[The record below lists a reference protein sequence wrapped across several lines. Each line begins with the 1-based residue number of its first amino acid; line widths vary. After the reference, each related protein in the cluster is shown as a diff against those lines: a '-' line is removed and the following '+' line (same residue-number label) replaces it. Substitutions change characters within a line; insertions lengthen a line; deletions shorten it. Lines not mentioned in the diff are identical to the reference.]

1 MCVSASAYELRFYTL
16 KYFVFAV
23 YKILGCSPSRY
34 DLERLTCDLC
44 VQSIVCQTHT
54 RCYHPLTHTHTRTL
68 TAQAS
73 WRTDN
78 FSLQQLLHV
87 SSLPVFKH

>member
-1 MCVSASAYELRFYTL
+1 MCVSASAYELRFFTL

-44 VQSIVCQTHT
+44 VQSIVC
-54 RCYHPLTHTHTRTL
+54 HTHT
-68 TAQAS
+68 
-73 WRTDN
+73 
-78 FSLQQLLHV
+78 LLPPPHTHAHTHFDSTGLV
-87 SSLPVFKH
+87 EDGQFFTPAAPPCSSSPGF